1 MVAVRATLTASLGTV
16 ALVAFVVLAT
26 EAAPRMDNV
35 CRSVDARG
43 NVRYGDCPPATT
55 YKPPQPVPPPLIEE
69 RPAPK
74 PVATVT
80 PAEVD
85 IPARSILSAILTP
98 AVSTSRQMNLIDGVT
113 LLD

>member
-26 EAAPRMDNV
+26 EAGPRMDNV

-55 YKPPQPVPPPLIEE
+55 YTPPQPVPPPLIEAPPRRNPS
-69 RPAPK
+69 RPS
-74 PVATVT
+74 
-80 PAEVD
+80 
-85 IPARSILSAILTP
+85 RRLR
-98 AVSTSRQMNLIDGVT
+98 STSRPGGPWRRSGRPPAQRRVRRIR
-113 LLD
+113 

>member
-55 YKPPQPVPPPLIEE
+55 YKAPQPVPPPLVEE
-69 RPAPK
+69 QIGRAH
-74 PVATVT
+74 V
-80 PAEVD
+80 
-85 IPARSILSAILTP
+85 
-98 AVSTSRQMNLIDGVT
+98 
-113 LLD
+113 